1 MVVCKLLGGVAKAQ
15 ASCFVAA
22 SVHTGMH
29 AHAGAAAL
37 LRSHSAVARPKPHCC
52 RLPLPITAACPLLR
66 TKLIRMHGKRP
77 KDTGVALALYDEM
90 RQDGI
95 APDAVCF
102 NTCLT
107 AAGKRGRG
115 ECGVQSRP
123 RQQAGGAAA
132 RLCSA
137 ALGCFWAQPTN
148 CWLCHPQHTTADKQ
162 GGCCLLRLDCM

>member
-1 MVVCKLLGGVAKAQ
+1 MRTPRLRCIVWSDGGLQAVGWSGKAQ
-15 ASCFVAA
+15 PSCFVAA
-22 SVHTGMH
+22 SLHICMH

-37 LRSHSAVARPKPHCC
+37 LRSQSAVACPKSHGC
-52 RLPLPITAACPLLR
+52 RLPLTAACPLLR

-95 APDAVCF
+95 PPDAVCF

-107 AAGKRGRG
+107 AAGKQGRG
-115 ECGVQSRP
+115 GCGVRWRP

-132 RLCSA
+132 RLCVLHSTRLLLGSA
-137 ALGCFWAQPTN
+137 DQ
-148 CWLCHPQHTTADKQ
+148 
-162 GGCCLLRLDCM
+162 LLAVPSPAYKH